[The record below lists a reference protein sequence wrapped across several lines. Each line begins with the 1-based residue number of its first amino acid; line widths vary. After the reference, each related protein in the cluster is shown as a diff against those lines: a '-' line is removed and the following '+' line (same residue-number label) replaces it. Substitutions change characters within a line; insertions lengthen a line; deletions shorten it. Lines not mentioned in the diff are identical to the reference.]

1 MVAHGVSRGDRAAR
15 VISPE
20 GDTSK
25 DVEGSSKYRPPGSGK
40 IGATQPTA
48 CAVGYHLPPSGLK

>member
-1 MVAHGVSRGDRAAR
+1 MVAHGVSRGDRATR

-25 DVEGSSKYRPPGSGK
+25 DVEGASKYRPPG
-40 IGATQPTA
+40 
-48 CAVGYHLPPSGLK
+48 